1 MGDFKQIVYIV
12 VSTSPNDNFNALY
25 ISIGKAIDNAL
36 GLVDPIYEKML
47 SKRCTLGEKT
57 LIIENIIEKFNLGMI
72 LIDEIQLMS
81 FTTNKENSYTSLA
94 KLSNDTKVSIA
105 TIGLSEATKQM
116 FQQEWT
122 SRRLG
127 STIQA
132 DLYCENYDYFKYNLS
147 KLLNYNWI
155 KNPIETTEE
164 GIQTLFKLTNGTIAY
179 LISFYMRVQL
189 SNYDN
194 DKSIVLT
201 DKYIEEVMN
210 KYFSGL
216 TNILLNKSTK
226 KTLLSD
232 EIKRQNAI
240 TETNNQIALELD
252 KKLQEAEMQRQII
265 NDKVNENNKAYSEQL
280 AFISKVVKIFDSS
293 KADKDIAACYE
304 QVFKLFE
311 KSNRE
316 LSNDDALALTLE
328 KLKQPKRRL
337 KKKEN
342 NNSQQVGNF
351 VSKD

>member
-1 MGDFKQIVYIV
+1 
-12 VSTSPNDNFNALY
+12 
-25 ISIGKAIDNAL
+25 
-36 GLVDPIYEKML
+36 
-47 SKRCTLGEKT
+47 
-57 LIIENIIEKFNLGMI
+57 MI

-132 DLYCENYDYFKYNLS
+132 DLYCENFEYFKYNLS
-147 KLLNYNWI
+147 KLLNYNWL

-164 GIQTLFKLTNGTIAY
+164 GIQTLFELTNGTIAY

-194 DKSIVLT
+194 DKAIILT
-201 DKYIEEVMN
+201 DKYIEEIMN

-232 EIKRQNAI
+232 EIKRQNVI

-252 KKLQEAEMQRQII
+252 KKIQQAEMQSQMIVRQQDV
-265 NDKVNENNKAYSEQL
+265 NEKVNKEQL
-280 AFISKVVKIFDSS
+280 NFVSRMIKILDSS
-293 KADKDIAACYE
+293 KADEDINSCYE
-304 QVFKLFE
+304 QVFKLHKDNKQKLANE
-311 KSNRE
+311 E
-316 LSNDDALALTLE
+316 ALILTIE
-328 KLKQPKRRL
+328 KLKQSKRKM
-337 KKKEN
+337 KKKIN
-342 NNSQQVGNF
+342 NNPHQVKDF
-351 VSKD
+351 ISKE